1 MKTLR
6 PTSFDVAERAG
17 VSQSTVSRALRSS
30 PGVNAETRARVA
42 QAAAELGYVVDRH
55 ASSLR
60 LKSSETIA
68 LVTICRPGEDRSAI
82 NPFYFALLGSIAA
95 ATSARGFN
103 LLVSF
108 QESEAN
114 FRADFVRSGL
124 ADAMIVIGTTSNRAA
139 WDYFAAAQ
147 ASGHDFTCWGSP
159 GGDFHWMRSDNEV
172 GGRLAADHLVATG
185 RRRLAFVGPQ
195 RSPQRQFDERRDGFT
210 AALAAHGLAPV
221 LAEPPP
227 ADDRHAQ
234 GIAAA
239 RALLA
244 AHPDIEGIF
253 AASDML
259 ALGVLQGIKDMGRSV
274 PGDVAL
280 IGFDG
285 IRAGTLA
292 DPALT
297 TIEPDLDAAGEAL
310 VAMALEDDA
319 HASRCAVPP
328 DAIVRSGS
336 SSRITK
342 LRDRGTLGLCP
353 GKIRAPP
360 MDEWPGSRASS
371 TATPLQFLPSGVRR
385 RGHKPARATPL
396 APLSWLGRPA
406 VIPRRANMG
415 TADL

>member
-195 RSPQRQFDERRDGFT
+195 RSPQRQFDERRDGFA

-227 ADDRHAQ
+227 AEDRHAE

-244 AHPDIEGIF
+244 AHPDIDGIF

-259 ALGVLQGIKDMGRSV
+259 ALGVLQGIKDMGRGV

-319 HASRCAVPP
+319 HARDGTRIPVRLAV
-328 DAIVRSGS
+328 
-336 SSRITK
+336 
-342 LRDRGTLGLCP
+342 RGT
-353 GKIRAPP
+353 A
-360 MDEWPGSRASS
+360 
-371 TATPLQFLPSGVRR
+371 
-385 RGHKPARATPL
+385 
-396 APLSWLGRPA
+396 
-406 VIPRRANMG
+406 
-415 TADL
+415 

>member
-17 VSQSTVSRALRSS
+17 VSQSTVSRALRGS

-42 QAAAELGYVVDRH
+42 TAASDLGYVVDRH

-60 LKSSETIA
+60 LKSSETLA

-114 FRADFVRSGL
+114 FRADFVASGL

-139 WDYFAAAQ
+139 WDYFAKAQ
-147 ASGHDFTCWGSP
+147 TAGFDFVCWGSP
-159 GGDFHWMRSDNEV
+159 GGAFHWMRSDNEV
-172 GGRLAADHLVATG
+172 GGRIAAEHLVAAG
-185 RRRLAFVGPQ
+185 RSRPVFIGPF
-195 RSPQRQFDERRDGFT
+195 RSPQRQFDERRDGFA
-210 AALAAHGLAPV
+210 AALAAHGIAPV
-221 LAEPPP
+221 VVEPP
-227 ADDRHAQ
+227 AAADRHAQ
-234 GIAAA
+234 GVAAA
-239 RALLA
+239 RDLLA
-244 AHPDIEGIF
+244 AHPDVDAIF

-259 ALGVLQGIKDMGRSV
+259 ALGVLQGLKDAGRRV
-274 PGDVAL
+274 PDDVAL

-297 TIEPDLDAAGEAL
+297 TLEPDLDAAGEAL
-310 VAMALEDDA
+310 VAMALEDA
-319 HASRCAVPP
+319 GYS
-328 DAIVRSGS
+328 RSGT
-336 SSRITK
+336 RIPVQLI
-342 LRDRGTLGLCP
+342 LR
-353 GKIRAPP
+353 
-360 MDEWPGSRASS
+360 GSA
-371 TATPLQFLPSGVRR
+371 
-385 RGHKPARATPL
+385 
-396 APLSWLGRPA
+396 
-406 VIPRRANMG
+406 
-415 TADL
+415 

>member
-319 HASRCAVPP
+319 HARDGTRIPVRLAV
-328 DAIVRSGS
+328 
-336 SSRITK
+336 
-342 LRDRGTLGLCP
+342 RGT
-353 GKIRAPP
+353 A
-360 MDEWPGSRASS
+360 
-371 TATPLQFLPSGVRR
+371 
-385 RGHKPARATPL
+385 
-396 APLSWLGRPA
+396 
-406 VIPRRANMG
+406 
-415 TADL
+415 

>member
-17 VSQSTVSRALRSS
+17 VSQSTVSRALRGS

-42 QAAAELGYVVDRH
+42 AAARELGYVVDRH

-108 QESEAN
+108 QESAAN
-114 FRADFVRSGL
+114 FRADFVASGL

-139 WDYFAAAQ
+139 WDYFRAAQ
-147 ASGHDFTCWGSP
+147 ASGLDFVCWGSP
-159 GGDFHWMRSDNEV
+159 GDPFHWMRSDNER
-172 GGRLAADHLVATG
+172 GGRIAAGHFIASG
-185 RRRLAFVGPQ
+185 RRRPAFVGP
-195 RSPQRQFDERRDGFT
+195 RHSSQRQFDERREGFT
-210 AALAAHGLAPV
+210 AALAAHGVAPV
-221 LAEPPP
+221 IAAPPGGP
-227 ADDRHAQ
+227 DRHAQ
-234 GIAAA
+234 GVAAA
-239 RALLA
+239 RDLIDR
-244 AHPDIEGIF
+244 HPDIDAIF

-259 ALGVLQGIKDMGRSV
+259 ALGVLQGLKEAGRRV
-274 PGDVAL
+274 PDDVAL

-297 TIEPDLDAAGEAL
+297 TLEPDIDAAAEAL
-310 VAMALEDDA
+310 VAMALEDDE
-319 HASRCAVPP
+319 RT
-328 DAIVRSGS
+328 RSGT
-336 SSRITK
+336 RIPVR
-342 LRDRGTLGLCP
+342 LAARGT
-353 GKIRAPP
+353 A
-360 MDEWPGSRASS
+360 
-371 TATPLQFLPSGVRR
+371 
-385 RGHKPARATPL
+385 
-396 APLSWLGRPA
+396 
-406 VIPRRANMG
+406 
-415 TADL
+415 

>member
-17 VSQSTVSRALRSS
+17 VSQSTVSRALRNN
-30 PGVNAETRARVA
+30 PGVNAETRTRVA
-42 QAAAELGYVVDRH
+42 AAARELGYVVDRH

-114 FRADFVRSGL
+114 FRADFVASGL
-124 ADAMIVIGTTSNRAA
+124 ADAMIVIGTTSNRPA

-147 ASGHDFTCWGSP
+147 ASGLDFVCWGSP
-159 GGDFHWMRSDNEV
+159 GGPFHWMRSENDA
-172 GGRLAADHLVATG
+172 GGQLAAEHFVRNG
-185 RRRLAFVGPQ
+185 RRRIAFIGPQ
-195 RSPQRQFDERRDGFT
+195 QSPQRQFDERRDGF
-210 AALAAHGLAPV
+210 AATLAAHGLSPV
-221 LAEPPP
+221 IAEPPP
-227 ADDRHAQ
+227 APDRHAQ
-234 GIAAA
+234 GVAAT
-239 RALLA
+239 RALLET
-244 AHPDIEGIF
+244 HPDIDAIF

-259 ALGVLQGIKDMGRSV
+259 ALGVLQGLKDARRRV

-285 IRAGTLA
+285 IRAGTLV

-310 VAMALEDDA
+310 VAMALEDDD
-319 HASRCAVPP
+319 HR
-328 DAIVRSGS
+328 RSGT
-336 SSRITK
+336 RIPVR
-342 LRDRGTLGLCP
+342 LAVRGT
-353 GKIRAPP
+353 A
-360 MDEWPGSRASS
+360 
-371 TATPLQFLPSGVRR
+371 
-385 RGHKPARATPL
+385 
-396 APLSWLGRPA
+396 
-406 VIPRRANMG
+406 
-415 TADL
+415 

>member
-172 GGRLAADHLVATG
+172 GGRLAADHLVASG

-210 AALAAHGLAPV
+210 AALAAHGLTPV

-227 ADDRHAQ
+227 AEDRHAE

-244 AHPDIEGIF
+244 AHPDIDGIF

-319 HASRCAVPP
+319 HARDGTRIPVRLAV
-328 DAIVRSGS
+328 
-336 SSRITK
+336 
-342 LRDRGTLGLCP
+342 RGT
-353 GKIRAPP
+353 A
-360 MDEWPGSRASS
+360 
-371 TATPLQFLPSGVRR
+371 
-385 RGHKPARATPL
+385 
-396 APLSWLGRPA
+396 
-406 VIPRRANMG
+406 
-415 TADL
+415 

>member
-210 AALAAHGLAPV
+210 AALAAHGIAPF
-221 LAEPPP
+221 LIEPP
-227 ADDRHAQ
+227 AAADRHAQ
-234 GIAAA
+234 GVAAA
-239 RALLA
+239 HALLA
-244 AHPDIEGIF
+244 AHPEVDAIF

-259 ALGVLQGIKDMGRSV
+259 ALGVLQGLKEAGRRV
-274 PGDVAL
+274 PHDVAL

-285 IRAGTLA
+285 IRAGSMA

-297 TIEPDLDAAGEAL
+297 TLEPDLDAAGEAL
-310 VAMALEDDA
+310 VAMALEDEDFT
-319 HASRCAVPP
+319 
-328 DAIVRSGS
+328 RSGT
-336 SSRITK
+336 RVPVR
-342 LRDRGTLGLCP
+342 LAVRGTG
-353 GKIRAPP
+353 
-360 MDEWPGSRASS
+360 
-371 TATPLQFLPSGVRR
+371 
-385 RGHKPARATPL
+385 
-396 APLSWLGRPA
+396 
-406 VIPRRANMG
+406 
-415 TADL
+415 

>member
-1 MKTLR
+1 MTARPLR

-17 VSQSTVSRALRSS
+17 VSQSTVSRALRGS
-30 PGVNAETRARVA
+30 PGVNAETRARVT
-42 QAAAELGYVVDRH
+42 AAAREMGYVVDRH

-114 FRADFVRSGL
+114 FRADFVASGL

-139 WDYFAAAQ
+139 WDYFGEAQ
-147 ASGHDFTCWGSP
+147 ASGLDFVCWGSP
-159 GGDFHWMRSDNEV
+159 GEPFRWMRSDNE
-172 GGRLAADHLVATG
+172 GGARLAAEHLLASG
-185 RRRLAFVGPQ
+185 RRNIAFIGPQ
-195 RSPQRQFDERRDGFT
+195 KSPQRQFDERRDAFA
-210 AALAAHGLAPV
+210 AALAPHGITPHIVA
-221 LAEPPP
+221 PP
-227 ADDRHAQ
+227 AASDRHAQ
-234 GIAAA
+234 GVAAA
-239 RALLA
+239 RQLLA
-244 AHPDIEGIF
+244 DHPDIDAIF

-259 ALGVLQGIKDMGRSV
+259 ALGVLQGVKEMGCRV
-274 PGDVAL
+274 PQDVAL

-297 TIEPDLDAAGEAL
+297 TLEPDLDAAGEAL

-319 HASRCAVPP
+319 HTRTGTRIPVRLAV
-328 DAIVRSGS
+328 
-336 SSRITK
+336 
-342 LRDRGTLGLCP
+342 RGT
-353 GKIRAPP
+353 A
-360 MDEWPGSRASS
+360 
-371 TATPLQFLPSGVRR
+371 
-385 RGHKPARATPL
+385 
-396 APLSWLGRPA
+396 
-406 VIPRRANMG
+406 
-415 TADL
+415 

>member
-172 GGRLAADHLVATG
+172 GGRLAADHLVASG

-210 AALAAHGLAPV
+210 AALGGHGLAPV

-227 ADDRHAQ
+227 AEDRHAE

-244 AHPDIEGIF
+244 AHPDIDGIF

-259 ALGVLQGIKDMGRSV
+259 ALGVLQGIKDMGRNV
-274 PGDVAL
+274 PGDIAL

-319 HASRCAVPP
+319 HARDGTRIP
-328 DAIVRSGS
+328 VR
-336 SSRITK
+336 
-342 LRDRGTLGLCP
+342 LAARGT
-353 GKIRAPP
+353 A
-360 MDEWPGSRASS
+360 
-371 TATPLQFLPSGVRR
+371 
-385 RGHKPARATPL
+385 
-396 APLSWLGRPA
+396 
-406 VIPRRANMG
+406 
-415 TADL
+415 